1 MSRRELALQG
11 TCEYSHKKTVSKKV
25 VCTNKKAFH
34 DYTIESSLEAGI
46 VLTGPEVKSLRAGRA
61 NLKDGYAVIEKNEAW
76 LHNVHISP
84 YSHATNTHVDPLRT
98 RKLLLH
104 QREIR
109 KLAGKVKEKGFAL
122 IPTKI
127 YFIDNGKVKI
137 ELALARGKKLYDKRA
152 DLKKKESDREIEREY
167 KKR

>member
-1 MSRRELALQG
+1 
-11 TCEYSHKKTVSKKV
+11 VSKKV

-34 DYTIESSLEAGI
+34 DYTIESTIEAGV

-61 NLKDGYAVIEKNEAW
+61 NLKDGYAAIEKNEVW

-84 YSHATNTHVDPLRT
+84 YSHATNFPVDPLRT

-109 KLAGKVKEKGFAL
+109 KLTGKVKEKGFAL

-127 YFIDNGKVKI
+127 YFINTGKVKI
-137 ELALARGKKLYDKRA
+137 EIALARGKKLYDKRA
-152 DLKKKESDREIEREY
+152 DLKKKVIDREIEREY